1 MGKKRTKG
9 KTVPIDD
16 SSETLEPMCRHI
28 RKGLEQG
35 NLKKALVNV
44 EWNICQDCKTD
55 NKVKDKAE
63 EETEEKPSV
72 WLCLKCGHQGC
83 GRNSQ
88 EQHALKHYL
97 TPRSE
102 PHCLVLSLD
111 NWSVWCYICDNEVQ
125 YCSSNQLGQV
135 VDYVRKQAGIT
146 TPKPAEKDNGNIEL
160 ENKKL
165 EKESKNEQ
173 EREKKENMAK
183 ENPPMN
189 SPSQI
194 TVKGLSNL
202 GNTCFFNAVMQN
214 LSQTPVL
221 RELLKEVKMSGTIV
235 KIEPPDLALTEP
247 LEINLEPPGPLTL
260 AMSQFLN
267 EMQETKKGIVTPK
280 ELFSQVCKKAV
291 RFKGY
296 QQQDSQELLRYLLD
310 GMRAE
315 EHQRVSKGI
324 LKAFGNSTEKLDEE
338 LKNKVKDYEKKKS
351 IPSFVDRIFGGELTS
366 TIMCDQCRTVSLVHE
381 SFLDLSLPVLDDQKE
396 KNKKEYTVVTY
407 SGKKSVNDKNLKKTM
422 EDEDQDSEE
431 EKDNDSYIKE
441 RSDIPSGTSKHL
453 QKKAKKQAKKQAKN
467 QRRQQK
473 IQGKVLHLNDICTID
488 HPEDNEYEAEMS
500 LQGEV
505 NIKSNHILQ
514 EGVMHKEYCVNQK
527 DLNGQE
533 KMIESVT
540 DNQKSTEEVDMK
552 NINMD
557 NDLEVLTS
565 SPTECTRNLNGA
577 YLTEAS
583 NGEVDI
589 SNGFKNLNLN
599 AALHPDEINI
609 EILNDSHTP
618 GTKVYEVVNEDP
630 ETAFCTLA
638 NREVFNTDECSIQH
652 CLYQFT
658 RNEKLRDAN
667 KLLCEVCTRRQCNG
681 PKANMKGERKHVY
694 TNAKKQMLISL
705 APPVLTL
712 HLKRFQQAGFNL
724 RKVNKHIKFPEILDL
739 APFCTLK
746 CKNVAEENTRV
757 LYSLYGVV
765 EHSGTMRSGHY
776 TAYAKARTANSH
788 LSNLVLHGDIPQDFE
803 MESKGQW
810 FHISDTHVQA
820 VPTTKVLNSQAY
832 LLFYERIL

>member
-16 SSETLEPMCRHI
+16 SSEALEPLCRHI

-55 NKVKDKAE
+55 NKVKDKSE

-88 EQHALKHYL
+88 EQHALKHYM

-125 YCSSNQLGQV
+125 YRSSNQLGQV

-183 ENPPMN
+183 ENPSVN
-189 SPSQI
+189 SPSQL

-381 SFLDLSLPVLDDQKE
+381 SFLDLSLPVLDDQ
-396 KNKKEYTVVTY
+396 
-407 SGKKSVNDKNLKKTM
+407 
-422 EDEDQDSEE
+422 
-431 EKDNDSYIKE
+431 
-441 RSDIPSGTSKHL
+441 
-453 QKKAKKQAKKQAKN
+453 N

-473 IQGKVLHLNDICTID
+473 IQGKVLHLSDICTVD
-488 HPEDNEYEAEMS
+488 HSEDNEYEAEMS

-505 NIKSNHILQ
+505 DIKSSHISQ
-514 EGVMHKEYCVNQK
+514 EDVMHKEYCVNQK

-540 DNQKSTEEVDMK
+540 DNQKSTKEVDMK

-557 NDLEVLTS
+557 NDLEVLTL

-577 YLTEAS
+577 YLKEGT
-583 NGEVDI
+583 NGEMDI
-589 SNGFKNLNLN
+589 SSGFKNLNLN

-609 EILNDSHTP
+609 EILNDSHTS

-638 NREVFNTDECSIQH
+638 NREVFSTDECSIQH

-667 KLLCEVCTRRQCNG
+667 KLLCEVCTRRQCSG
-681 PKANMKGERKHVY
+681 PKANIKGERKHVY

-776 TAYAKARTANSH
+776 TAYAKARTANRH

-820 VPTTKVLNSQAY
+820 VPTSKVLNSQAY
-832 LLFYERIL
+832 LLFYERIF

>member
-9 KTVPIDD
+9 KTVPSDD
-16 SSETLEPMCRHI
+16 SSESLEPMCRHI
-28 RKGLEQG
+28 KKGLEQG

-55 NKVKDKAE
+55 NKVKDKSEEGAE
-63 EETEEKPSV
+63 YPSV

-83 GRNSQ
+83 GRSSQ
-88 EQHALKHYL
+88 EQHALKHYM

-111 NWSVWCYICDNEVQ
+111 NWSVWCYKCDEEVQ

-135 VDYVRKQAGIT
+135 VEYVRKQAGIT
-146 TPKPAEKDNGNIEL
+146 ASKSASKDNGNIEL

-173 EREKKENMAK
+173 EREKKETLTK
-183 ENPPMN
+183 ESPPTNPT
-189 SPSQI
+189 SQI
-194 TVKGLSNL
+194 TVRGLSNL

-235 KIEPPDLALTEP
+235 KVEPPDLGITEP

-324 LKAFGNSTEKLDEE
+324 LKAFGNSEKLDEE

-351 IPSFVDRIFGGELTS
+351 VPSFVDRIFGGELTS
-366 TIMCDQCRTVSLVHE
+366 TIMCDECRTVSLVHE
-381 SFLDLSLPVLDDQKE
+381 SFLDLSLPVLDDQ
-396 KNKKEYTVVTY
+396 
-407 SGKKSVNDKNLKKTM
+407 SGKKSINDKNLKKTM
-422 EDEDQDSEE
+422 EDDERDSEE
-431 EKDNDSYIKE
+431 EKDNDSYIKK
-441 RSDIPSGTSKHL
+441 RNDTPLGTSKHL
-453 QKKAKKQAKKQAKN
+453 QKKAKKQAKKLAKN

-473 IQGKVLHLNDICTID
+473 IQEKAFPLNDIRTVD
-488 HPEDNEYEAEMS
+488 RPEDSECEADMS
-500 LQGEV
+500 PQGEV
-505 NIKSNHILQ
+505 DIKATCISQ
-514 EGVMHKEYCVNQK
+514 EEVAQREECVNQE
-527 DLNGQE
+527 DLSDQE
-533 KMIESVT
+533 NMMQSVT
-540 DNQKSTEEVDMK
+540 DNQKSTEEVDVE
-552 NINMD
+552 NVSVE
-557 NDLEVLTS
+557 NDGEVLSS
-565 SPTECTRNLNGA
+565 SPTECPGNFNGA
-577 YLTEAS
+577 SLKEGS
-583 NGEVDI
+583 DGEVDLA
-589 SNGFKNLNLN
+589 GDFQNLHLN
-599 AALHPDEINI
+599 DALQPEEINI
-609 EILNDSHTP
+609 EILNDCQTP

-638 NREVFNTDECSIQH
+638 NRDAFNTDECSIQH

-667 KLLCEVCTRRQCNG
+667 QLLCEVCTRRQSNG
-681 PKANMKGERKHVY
+681 PKANVKGEKKHVY

-724 RKVNKHIKFPEILDL
+724 RKVNRHIKFPEILDL

-776 TAYAKARTANSH
+776 TAYAKARAANSH
-788 LSNLVLHGDIPQDFE
+788 LANLVLHGDVPRDFE
-803 MESKGQW
+803 VESTKGQW
-810 FHISDTHVQA
+810 FHISDSHVQA
-820 VPTTKVLNSQAY
+820 VPTSKVLSSQAY

>member
-9 KTVPIDD
+9 KSVPVKA
-16 SSETLEPMCRHI
+16 SSESAEPMCRHL

-35 NLKKALVNV
+35 NLKKALANV

-55 NKVKDKAE
+55 NKVKEGPE
-63 EETEEKPSV
+63 EEAEDPSV

-83 GRNSQ
+83 GRDSQ
-88 EQHALKHYL
+88 EQHALKHYS

-102 PHCLVLSLD
+102 PHYLVLSLD
-111 NWSVWCYICDNEVQ
+111 NWSVWCYKCDEEVK
-125 YCSSNQLGQV
+125 YCSSNRLGQV
-135 VDYVRKQAGIT
+135 VDYVRKQAGTT
-146 TPKPAEKDNGNIEL
+146 TPKPAEKDNGHIEL

-165 EKESKNEQ
+165 EKDSKNEQ
-173 EREKKENMAK
+173 EKEKTENMAK
-183 ENPPMN
+183 ENIPMD
-189 SPSQI
+189 SASQMI
-194 TVKGLSNL
+194 VKGLSNL

-247 LEINLEPPGPLTL
+247 LEVNLEPPGPLTL

-267 EMQETKKGIVTPK
+267 EMQENKKRIVTPK
-280 ELFSQVCKKAV
+280 ELFSQVCKKAT

-338 LKNKVKDYEKKKS
+338 VKNKVKEYEKKKT

-366 TIMCDQCRTVSLVHE
+366 TIMCEECRTVSLVHE
-381 SFLDLSLPVLDDQKE
+381 SFLDLSLPVLDDQ
-396 KNKKEYTVVTY
+396 
-407 SGKKSVNDKNLKKTM
+407 SGKKNINDRNMKKTM
-422 EDEDQDSEE
+422 EEDDKDSEE
-431 EKDNDSYIKE
+431 EKDDSYMKT
-441 RSDIPSGTSKHL
+441 RSDVPSGTSKHI

-473 IQGKVLHLNDICTID
+473 LQEKVLHLNDICSTD
-488 HPEDNEYEAEMS
+488 HTEDNEQESEMA
-500 LQGEV
+500 LPGEV
-505 NIKSNHILQ
+505 EVDIESNHVSQ
-514 EGVMHKEYCVNQK
+514 EEGIHTGAEVNQK

-533 KMIESVT
+533 KMVEST
-540 DNQKSTEEVDMK
+540 ADSQKCPEALALKSEGDVGS
-552 NINMD
+552 
-557 NDLEVLTS
+557 LTS
-565 SPTECTRNLNGA
+565 ATECTRDLNDA
-577 YLTEAS
+577 ILEEST
-583 NGEVDI
+583 NGELDI
-589 SNGFKNLNLN
+589 TNGLKNLHLN
-599 AALHPDEINI
+599 AAIHPDEINI
-609 EILNDSHTP
+609 EIVNDSHSP
-618 GTKVYEVVNEDP
+618 PAKVYEVMNEDP

-638 NREVFNTDECSIQH
+638 NREAFSTAECSIQH

-658 RNEKLRDAN
+658 RNEKLQDAN
-667 KLLCEVCTRRQCNG
+667 KLLCDVCTRRQGNG
-681 PKANMKGERKHVY
+681 PKANIKGEKKHVY
-694 TNAKKQMLISL
+694 TNAKKQMLVSL

-746 CKNVAEENTRV
+746 CKNVAEESTRV

-776 TAYAKARTANSH
+776 TAYAKARTPSSH
-788 LSNLVLHGDIPQDFE
+788 LSNFVLHGDIPQDCE
-803 MESKGQW
+803 MESTKGQW

-820 VPTTKVLNSQAY
+820 VPVTKVLNSQAY

>member
-1 MGKKRTKG
+1 MGA
-9 KTVPIDD
+9 VAV
-16 SSETLEPMCRHI
+16 EPTCRHI

-35 NLKKALVNV
+35 NLKRALLNV

-55 NKVKDKAE
+55 NKVKDKSE
-63 EETEEKPSV
+63 EETEENPSV

-83 GRNSQ
+83 GRDSQ
-88 EQHALKHYL
+88 EQHALKHYM

-111 NWSVWCYICDNEVQ
+111 NWSVWCYLCDDEVQ
-125 YCSSNQLGQV
+125 YCSSNRLGQV

-146 TPKPAEKDNGNIEL
+146 TPKSAKDGNIEL

-173 EREKKENMAK
+173 EREKKENLAK
-183 ENPPMN
+183 ENPSTN
-189 SPSQI
+189 SASQI

-315 EHQRVSKGI
+315 EQQRVSKGI

-351 IPSFVDRIFGGELTS
+351 VPSFVDRIFGGELTS
-366 TIMCDQCRTVSLVHE
+366 TIMCDECRT
-381 SFLDLSLPVLDDQKE
+381 
-396 KNKKEYTVVTY
+396 
-407 SGKKSVNDKNLKKTM
+407 SGKKSINDKNLKKTM
-422 EDEDQDSEE
+422 EDEDKDSEE
-431 EKDNDSYIKE
+431 EKDNDSYMKE
-441 RSDIPSGTSKHL
+441 RNDIPSGTSKHL

-488 HPEDNEYEAEMS
+488 HPEDNECEVEMS

-505 NIKSNHILQ
+505 DVKSNHIS
-514 EGVMHKEYCVNQK
+514 EEEITHKEYCVNQK

-533 KMIESVT
+533 KMIENKT
-540 DNQKSTEEVDMK
+540 DNQKSTEEVDMR
-552 NINMD
+552 NVNMD
-557 NDLEVLTS
+557 NDLEGLAS
-565 SPTECTRNLNGA
+565 SPTECPRKLNGA
-577 YLTEAS
+577 YLTEGS
-583 NGEVDI
+583 SGEVDI
-589 SNGFKNLNLN
+589 SSGFKNLNLN
-599 AALHPDEINI
+599 AALRPDEINI
-609 EILNDSHTP
+609 EILNESHSP
-618 GTKVYEVVNEDP
+618 GTK
-630 ETAFCTLA
+630 
-638 NREVFNTDECSIQH
+638 
-652 CLYQFT
+652 FT

-667 KLLCEVCTRRQCNG
+667 KLLCEVCTRRQYSG
-681 PKANMKGERKHVY
+681 PKANVKGERKHVY

-776 TAYAKARTANSH
+776 TAYAKARAANSH

-803 MESKGQW
+803 MQSTKGQW

-832 LLFYERIL
+832 LLFYERVL